1 MVSDLE
7 ALSKALTA
15 GAAACDKAA
24 EDELVA
30 LIVKNRDQIEQDLTR
45 DGQAIIMFRGVPYKV
60 TKNLTP

>member
-24 EDELVA
+24 ADELVA
-30 LIVKNRDQIEQDLTR
+30 QITKDRAKIEEDLNR
-45 DGQAIIMFRGVPYKV
+45 DGQSIVMFRGVPYKV
-60 TKNLTP
+60 TRKV